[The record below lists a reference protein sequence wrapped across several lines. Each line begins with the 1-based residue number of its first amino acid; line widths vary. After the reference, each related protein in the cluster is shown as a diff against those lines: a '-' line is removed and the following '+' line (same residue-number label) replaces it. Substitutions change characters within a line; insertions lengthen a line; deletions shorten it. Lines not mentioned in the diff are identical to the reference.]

1 MITETLGQKQ
11 RRFALMVAKL
21 INKACEMGYEV
32 TLGEWWE
39 SQGGTWG
46 GRFRDG
52 NHYGLEHDGAK

>member
-32 TLGEWWE
+32 TLGDAY
-39 SQGGTWG
+39 
-46 GRFRDG
+46 RDPRV
-52 NHYGLEHDGAK
+52 HGADASATATITALSTTGQN